1 MRFEKP
7 DRTLIVAAGS
17 GLLLAAAFPRPDLFY
32 LAWVAL
38 VPLLLV
44 MRRRP
49 FAAGFTAGIVFFAAV
64 LYWLNF
70 VMTTYGGLQPF
81 FSLLAYLFLIIYLA
95 AYFGLATWISCQ
107 LEAVCKLPYLMTLP
121 PLWVA
126 LEYLRGVL
134 FTGFPWAII
143 GYSQQNFSLA
153 IQSCD
158 VTGVYGVSL
167 MLIVVNCAI
176 AGMIAAPR
184 SRLAWLGV
192 AAAIIIS
199 ISHFGYGVW
208 RESQPLEQR
217 SEQLRVALIQ
227 GNIDQMQKWAPD
239 NRQASIDRYSRLSRL
254 ALEYQPD
261 LVIWPEAATP
271 FFLQDRSD
279 LAEQVKRLP
288 ETLNAS
294 LLVGSPA
301 YRQLPSGEYEYFNSA
316 YLLSP
321 SGGDAGRS
329 DKKHLVPFGE
339 YVPLG
344 KLLGFIDK
352 LVVGVG
358 DFSPGEI
365 RPLLL
370 NGHSLGVLI
379 CYEAIFPQLA
389 RDYVRQGSDL
399 LVNLTNDAWFG
410 RSSAPYQLLAMTRFR
425 AIENRIWIARAAN
438 TGISALISPAGN
450 VVLSGPIFEE
460 LQLSGLVGLGAEA
473 TFYTKFG
480 DLFAYVCLGVSGI
493 FLVILLLAWKCK
505 RFSATRCERFLL

>member
-7 DRTLIVAAGS
+7 DRTLIVAAVS
-17 GLLLAAAFPRPDLFY
+17 GLLLAAAFPRPDLFF

-49 FAAGFTAGIVFFAAV
+49 FAAGFTAGLVFFATV

-70 VMTTYGGLQPF
+70 VMTTYGGLQPL
-81 FSLLAYLFLIIYLA
+81 FSLLAYLFLITYLA
-95 AYFGLATWISCQ
+95 VYFGLATWVSCQ
-107 LEAVCKLPYLMTLP
+107 LEAVFKLPYLLTLP

-126 LEYLRGVL
+126 LEYLRGAI

-167 MLIVVNCAI
+167 MLIIVNCAI
-176 AGMIAAPR
+176 AGMIAAPK

-192 AAAIIIS
+192 AAASIIS
-199 ISHFGYGVW
+199 ISHFGYGAW

-217 SEQLRVALIQ
+217 SEQLQVALIQ

-254 ALEYQPD
+254 ALEHQPD

-271 FFLQDRSD
+271 FFLQDQSD
-279 LAEQVKRLP
+279 LAEQVRQLP
-288 ETLNAS
+288 KTLNAS

-301 YRQLPSGEYEYFNSA
+301 YQQSSDGYQYFNSA

-321 SGGDAGRS
+321 SGAEVGRS

-339 YVPLG
+339 YVPFG
-344 KLLGFIDK
+344 NLLGFIEK

-365 RPLLL
+365 RPLPL

-379 CYEAIFPQLA
+379 CYEAIFPKLA

-450 VVLSGPIFEE
+450 VAFSGPIFEE
-460 LQLSGLVGLGAEA
+460 LQLSGSVGLGAEA
-473 TFYTKFG
+473 TFYTRYG
-480 DLFAYVCLGVSGI
+480 DLFAYVCLVMSGI
-493 FLVILLLAWKCK
+493 FIVLLLLARKNK
-505 RFSATRCERFLL
+505 SVSVTR

>member
-1 MRFEKP
+1 MGFEKL
-7 DRTLIVAAGS
+7 DRTLITAAVS
-17 GLLLAAAFPRPDLFY
+17 GLLLAAAFPRPNLFF
-32 LAWVAL
+32 LAWFAL
-38 VPLLLV
+38 IPLLLV
-44 MRRRP
+44 VRRRP
-49 FAAGFTAGIVFFAAV
+49 FAAGFTAGFTFFATV

-70 VMTTYGGLQPF
+70 VMTTYGGLQPL
-81 FSLLAYLFLIIYLA
+81 FSLLAYLFLIVYLA
-95 AYFGLATWISCQ
+95 VYFGLATWISCQ
-107 LEAVCKLPYLMTLP
+107 LEAVFKLPYLLTLP
-121 PLWVA
+121 FLWVA
-126 LEYLRGVL
+126 LEYLRGLL

-167 MLIVVNCAI
+167 MLIVVNCAV
-176 AGMIAAPR
+176 AGIIAAPGSR
-184 SRLAWLGV
+184 SAWLGI
-192 AAAIIIS
+192 AATMVIAM
-199 ISHFGYGVW
+199 SHFGYGVW

-217 SEQLRVALIQ
+217 AEQLRVALIQ
-227 GNIDQMQKWAPD
+227 GNIDQLQKWDPD
-239 NRQASIDRYSRLSRL
+239 NRQASIDRYRRLSQMAL
-254 ALEYQPD
+254 AHQPD
-261 LVIWPEAATP
+261 LIIWPEAATP
-271 FFLQDRSD
+271 FFLQDRSE
-279 LAEQVKRLP
+279 LAEQVRSLP
-288 ETLNAS
+288 ETLNTF
-294 LLVGSPA
+294 LLVGSPT
-301 YRQLPSGEYEYFNSA
+301 YRQQPSGSYQYFNSA
-316 YLLSP
+316 YLFSP
-321 SGGDAGRS
+321 SGMEVGRS

-344 KLLGFIDK
+344 NLLGFIDK

-365 RPLLL
+365 HPLLL
-370 NGHSLGVLI
+370 KGHSLGVLI

-410 RSSAPYQLLAMTRFR
+410 RTSAPYQLLAMTRFR

-450 VVLSGPIFEE
+450 VVLSGPIFKE

-480 DLFAYVCLGVSGI
+480 DLFAYVCLSISGI
-493 FLVILLLAWKCK
+493 FLIFLLLAWKFK
-505 RFSATRCERFLL
+505 PFSATRSERFL